1 MVELLLEKSLLTP
14 QARPLSLEFCNTLD
28 WHASAAPEEKLTS
41 YADLVDWARRDGVLT
56 PAQADRLLQTAAADP
71 AAAQAVLQRARD
83 LREAIYRLFT
93 AIAHG
98 RTPPGDDLETLN
110 QALAET
116 LGRRRIERDGQDFT
130 WGWRESEPPPLDR
143 MLWPI
148 ARSAADLLTSPHL
161 DRVGQCADDRGC
173 GWLFLDTSRNHSRRW
188 CGMDGCGNRAKARRY
203 YARSRKAAARS

>member
-1 MVELLLEKSLLTP
+1 MVELLIDQSLLTP
-14 QARPLSLEFCNTLD
+14 ESRPLCLEFSNTLD
-28 WHASAAPEEKLTS
+28 WHASAAPEEKLTG
-41 YADLVDWARRDGVLT
+41 YPDLVGWAVRAGILRQ
-56 PAQADRLLQTAAADP
+56 AQADRLIEAAGRDP
-71 AAAQAVLQRARD
+71 AAADAVLQRARD

-98 RTPPGDDLETLN
+98 QPTPDDDLALLN
-110 QALAET
+110 RALGEA
-116 LGRRRIERDGQDFT
+116 LGRQRLTHTAQGFT
-130 WGWRESEPPPLDR
+130 WGWREIDPPPLDR

-203 YARSRKAAARS
+203 YARSRKSAAPA